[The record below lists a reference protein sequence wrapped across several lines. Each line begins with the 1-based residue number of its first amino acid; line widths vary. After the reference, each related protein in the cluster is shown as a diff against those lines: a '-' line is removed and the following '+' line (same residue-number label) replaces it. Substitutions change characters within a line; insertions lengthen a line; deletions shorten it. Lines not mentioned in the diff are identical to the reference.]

1 MKALAITAVNVK
13 RLVRD
18 PSTIFFVFVFPM
30 LLILVLG
37 ASFGGGFQPKV
48 AVLDEGGGPFAQDF
62 VAEIVENDDFNV
74 VVYDDSDALVEDV
87 ERGVANMGVVI
98 PVDYDARLVAGDVA
112 TVEFVGRL
120 DQSVVQYRSTIEAIA
135 ADQSA
140 VFRAARLV
148 EDEGLAEFDE
158 AVDSARL
165 VAAGSIGTDVVL
177 ESTGESVFGEDFGQ
191 FDLGA
196 PSMLILFIFLTSLAG
211 SAALINTRRLG
222 VSRRMV
228 STPTSIGQI
237 LLGETGGRFAIA
249 MIQGLFIMVGAA
261 VAFDVRWGNLF
272 AASLLLIL
280 MALVGAGGGMLMGAI
295 FDNDEQ
301 AGSMGVFIGLGL
313 AALGGCMVPLEI
325 FPDTMV
331 KIAHLTPHAWGL
343 DGFAELI
350 RRGGTV
356 ADVGLELAVLAGF
369 AAALLALGTW
379 RLRET
384 LTH

>member
-1 MKALAITAVNVK
+1 MKAFAITGVNVR

-18 PSTIFFVFVFPM
+18 PSTIFFVFIFPM

-37 ASFGGGFQPKV
+37 ASFGGGFEPKV
-48 AVLDEGGGPFAQDF
+48 AVLNEGAGPFAHELVDE
-62 VAEIVENDDFNV
+62 VVENEDFEGV
-74 VVYDDSDALVEDV
+74 LYEDRDLLLEDV
-87 ERGVANMGVVI
+87 ERGVANMGIVV
-98 PVDYDARLVAGDVA
+98 PADYDAQLNSGGVAE
-112 TVEFVGRL
+112 VEFVGRL
-120 DQSVVQYRSTIEAIA
+120 DQSVVQYRSTIEAIV

-140 VFRAARLV
+140 VFRAARFV
-148 EDEGLAEFDE
+148 ESGGLATFDE
-158 AVDSARL
+158 ALVSARQ
-165 VAAGSIGTDVVL
+165 VAFSSPGTDIVR
-177 ESTGESVFGEDFGQ
+177 ESTGESVFGEDLGQ

-211 SAALINTRRLG
+211 SAALIYTRRLG

-237 LLGETGGRFAIA
+237 LMGETGGRFTVA

-261 VAFDVRWGNLF
+261 VAFEVRWGDLF
-272 AASLLLIL
+272 AASALLIL
-280 MALVGAGGGMLMGAI
+280 MALVGAGAGMLMGAI

-350 RRGGTV
+350 RRGGTI
-356 ADVGLELAVLAGF
+356 ADITVKLAVLAGF
-369 AAALLALGTW
+369 AVVLLSLGTW
-379 RLRET
+379 RLRAK

>member
-1 MKALAITAVNVK
+1 MKALAITSVNVK

-30 LLILVLG
+30 LMILVLG
-37 ASFGGGFQPKV
+37 ASFGGGFEPKV
-48 AVLDEGGGPFAQDF
+48 AVLNEGSGPLSQEM
-62 VAEIVENDDFNV
+62 VAEVVENEDFDGI
-74 VVYDDSDALVEDV
+74 VYDDRDSLLEDV
-87 ERGVANMGVVI
+87 ERGIANMGVVV
-98 PVDYDARLVAGDVA
+98 PADYDERLTSGAVAEI
-112 TVEFVGRL
+112 EFVGRL
-120 DQSVVQYRSTIEAIA
+120 DQSVVQYRSTIEAIV

-140 VFRAARLV
+140 VFRAARFV
-148 EDEGLAEFDE
+148 ESEGLASFDD
-158 AVDSARL
+158 AVASAEL
-165 VAAGSIGTDVVL
+165 VAAGTAGTEVVS
-177 ESTGESVFGEDFGQ
+177 ESTGESMFGEDLGQ

-211 SAALINTRRLG
+211 SAALIYTRRLG

-237 LLGETGGRFAIA
+237 LVGETGGRFAVA

-261 VAFDVRWGNLF
+261 VAFEVRWGNLF

-280 MALVGAGGGMLMGAI
+280 MALVGAGAGMLMGSI

-356 ADVGLELAVLAGF
+356 ADIGLELAVLAGF
-369 AAALLALGTW
+369 AVALLALGTW
-379 RLRET
+379 RLREK

>member
-1 MKALAITAVNVK
+1 MKAWAITAVNVK
-13 RLVRD
+13 RLLRD

-37 ASFGGGFQPKV
+37 ASFGGGFTPKV
-48 AVLDEGGGPFAQDF
+48 GLLEEGDGPFVADF
-62 VAEIVENDDFNV
+62 VAEIVENEDFETI
-74 VVYDDSDALVEDV
+74 VYDDRELLLEDV
-87 ERGVANMGVVI
+87 ERGVANMGVVV
-98 PVDYDARLVAGDVA
+98 PDDYDEQLTAGLVAE
-112 TVEFVGRL
+112 VEFLGRP
-120 DQSVVQYRSTIEAIA
+120 DQSVVQYRSTIEAVA
-135 ADQSA
+135 ANQSA
-140 VFRAARLV
+140 IFRAARLV
-148 EDEGLAEFDE
+148 EAEGLAGFDG
-158 AVDSARL
+158 AVQSAQIVSESIPGTE
-165 VAAGSIGTDVVL
+165 VAR
-177 ESTGESVFGEDFGQ
+177 ESTGESLFGEDLGQ

-196 PSMLILFIFLTSLAG
+196 PSMLILFVFLTSLAG

-222 VSRRMV
+222 ISRRMV
-228 STPTSIGQI
+228 STPTSVGQI

-249 MIQGLFIMVGAA
+249 MIQGLFIMAGAA
-261 VAFDVRWGNLF
+261 VAFEVRWGNLF
-272 AASLLLIL
+272 AASALLIL

-331 KIAHLTPHAWGL
+331 RIAHITPHAWGL

-350 RRGGTV
+350 RHGGTISDIV
-356 ADVGLELAVLAGF
+356 VELAVLAGF
-369 AAALLALGTW
+369 AAALLMLGTW
-379 RLRET
+379 RLRAK

>member
-1 MKALAITAVNVK
+1 MKALAITWVNVK

-18 PSTIFFVFVFPM
+18 PSTIFFVFIFPM

-37 ASFGGGFQPKV
+37 ASFGGGFQPQV
-48 AVLDEGGGPFAQDF
+48 AVLNEGGGPFAQELVDEMADSEDF
-62 VAEIVENDDFNV
+62 DTIS
-74 VVYDDSDALVEDV
+74 YDDRDALLEDV
-87 ERGVANMGVVI
+87 ERGVANMGVVV
-98 PVDYDARLVAGDVA
+98 PGDYDERLQSGAVAQ
-112 TVEFVGRL
+112 VEFVGRL
-120 DQSVVQYRSTIEAIA
+120 DQSVVQYRSTIEAIV

-148 EDEGLAEFDE
+148 EEQGLAGFDD
-158 AVDSARL
+158 AVASAQLAATSTPRTV
-165 VAAGSIGTDVVL
+165 VAR
-177 ESTGESVFGEDFGQ
+177 ESTGESVFGEDLGQ

-196 PSMLILFIFLTSLAG
+196 PANLILFVFLTSLAG

-261 VAFDVRWGNLF
+261 VAFQVRWGNL
-272 AASLLLIL
+272 AASSVLLIL
-280 MALVGAGGGMLMGAI
+280 LALVGAGAGMLMGAI

-331 KIAHLTPHAWGL
+331 KIAHVTPHAWAL

-350 RRGGTV
+350 RRSGTIGDILV
-356 ADVGLELAVLAGF
+356 EIVVLAAF
-369 AAALLALGTW
+369 AVALLALGTW
-379 RLRET
+379 RLRAK